1 MDNDMLRIIGL
12 IVVIGYIIYLILGAV
27 KIQTNV
33 LEGLVGSMNG
43 EGGSS
48 EKYLSSLNEEIIKL
62 QDTLLI
68 DKYRDQY
75 DSVTKSLD
83 EYLTLMMLKKSLH
96 IDPQADEKKNMQS
109 FTDLNNLY
117 QAKVAVEQ
125 LKHDMENNL

>member
-12 IVVIGYIIYLILGAV
+12 IVVIGYIIYIILGAV
-27 KIQTNV
+27 KIQSNV

-96 IDPQADEKKNMQS
+96 INPKEDEKKNMQS
-109 FTDLNNLY
+109 FTDLNHLY

>member
-12 IVVIGYIIYLILGAV
+12 IVVIGYIIYIILGAV
-27 KIQTNV
+27 KIQSNV

-62 QDTLLI
+62 QDTLLL

-75 DSVTKSLD
+75 DSITKSLD

-96 IDPQADEKKNMQS
+96 IDPKADEKKNMQS
-109 FTDLNNLY
+109 FADLNHLY
-117 QAKVAVEQ
+117 QAKVAIDQ
-125 LKHDMENNL
+125 LKNDMENNL

>member
-1 MDNDMLRIIGL
+1 
-12 IVVIGYIIYLILGAV
+12 
-27 KIQTNV
+27 
-33 LEGLVGSMNG
+33 MNG

-109 FTDLNNLY
+109 FADLNHLY
-117 QAKVAVEQ
+117 QAKVAVDQ
-125 LKHDMENNL
+125 LKNDMENNL